1 MDIVKLTVWFVPGQ
15 REREARWDAELVR
28 KSGTHE
34 RLTGIPGELLER
46 LMQDAAEI
54 AKRIS
59 PTRSR

>member
-1 MDIVKLTVWFVPGQ
+1 MGIVKLTVWLVPAQ

-28 KSGTHE
+28 TSGTHE
-34 RLTGIPGELLER
+34 RLTGIPGDLLER
-46 LMQDAAEI
+46 LMQDAAEV